1 MSDTANGDNEISKDE
16 QEELL
21 RRLDDA
27 MRREEP
33 KAP

>member
-1 MSDTANGDNEISKDE
+1 MSDTNGGDEISQDE

-33 KAP
+33 KGP